1 MFKIEKVTD
10 QKGHVLIQD
19 PPIARF
25 FFQSTAAAWLWLA
38 VRIYVGY
45 DFVEAGWHKLND
57 PVWMNGSGEG
67 IIGFWQRAVAIPPP
81 PARPLITFDWYRSF
95 LQFLIDTNS
104 AGWFSY
110 VIVFGEL
117 AVGIGLILGAF
128 VGLAAAGGLLMNMAF
143 MLAGTTSTNPIL
155 AILAVLLILAWKN
168 AGYIGLDYLFL
179 PLLGTPWARTPTT
192 KTTVPVPPAPKPA
205 VAVR

>member
-1 MFKIEKVTD
+1 MFKVEKVTD
-10 QKGHVLIQD
+10 AKGQIYIQD

-25 FFQSTAAAWLWLA
+25 LFQGTIASWLWLA
-38 VRIYVGY
+38 VRLYVGW
-45 DFVEAGWHKLND
+45 DFLEAGWHKFTD
-57 PVWMNGSGEG
+57 PKWMNGTGEG
-67 IIGFWQRAVAIPPP
+67 IIGFWTRAVAIPEP

-104 AGWFSY
+104 AGWFAY

-117 AVGIGLILGAF
+117 AVGIGLFLGAF

-143 MLAGTTSTNPIL
+143 LLAGTASTNPVV

-168 AGYIGLDYLFL
+168 AGYIGLDRVLL
-179 PLLGTPWARTPTT
+179 PLVGTPWPQSEQARAHAPVA
-192 KTTVPVPPAPKPA
+192 TVTAPAA
-205 VAVR
+205 R